1 MLTRSYPTPRP
12 LPPQEV
18 QAGGTSLSFFA
29 IQTGC
34 LIWALPCQIF
44 LLIWLW
50 TNKRV
55 GGPDVGGWSA

>member
-1 MLTRSYPTPRP
+1 
-12 LPPQEV
+12 V

-34 LIWALPCQIF
+34 LIWALPCQVF

-55 GGPDVGGWSA
+55 GGTQCLWAGLTIMPMVCA